1 MPFKTGTKPK
11 QTTVLYHL
19 LLETSFCS
27 FFCGVC
33 LLKSNNCH
41 TLFSLCLF
49 FFLYTFHFIS
59 NFDFIMEVHCAY
71 LHCAY
76 LNTAENWSR
85 EEMLF
90 LNYLTVFLQDSI
102 LQLRFIIC
110 INCQLVF
117 KVVIKSWGLTAQ
129 EKLSYSFFD
138 ISRMILNF
146 LCSEKT
152 CMSTLKN
159 ILPSTSPCVRKG
171 NCIKRDHRRQ
181 RMSFISIAW
190 DFIAAFI

>member
-1 MPFKTGTKPK
+1 MLNSDEHRLEVKDICNCFAIQNRN
-11 QTTVLYHL
+11 QTETNHCVISSLVRDIILQL
-19 LLETSFCS
+19 LLWSVPAEKQRLSYFI
-27 FFCGVC
+27 
-33 LLKSNNCH
+33 L
-41 TLFSLCLF
+41 SLPF

-117 KVVIKSWGLTAQ
+117 KVVIKS
-129 EKLSYSFFD
+129 
-138 ISRMILNF
+138 
-146 LCSEKT
+146 
-152 CMSTLKN
+152 
-159 ILPSTSPCVRKG
+159 
-171 NCIKRDHRRQ
+171 
-181 RMSFISIAW
+181 
-190 DFIAAFI
+190 